1 MRESS
6 LARVRA
12 KFLAITL
19 VLGAAGVA
27 AALTLRPSTPG
38 PLVLDSASDAVPV
51 HEAVVDRAP
60 EALAGEGF
68 IVADRARRRLERA
81 LEEWKDA
88 QALVAD
94 GKAKDV
100 AELAKRLAAAHPGF
114 FDDAKRAAELARMN
128 GVLHADDAKAKLAGL
143 AKGLRL
149 GTGDRARLDAQIAD
163 SLEVLARAGDGADAD
178 QLTRHLRRFLLPSAA
193 PTGSDGKDWTDTTLR
208 SFVEDRSKRHA
219 KDPVTPVSD
228 VEAAEQ
234 RRVDQLEKLRQ
245 RGAVGLL
252 DAIHAGLAW
261 LALHQRDDGSFCDA
275 ATAER
280 CKALNHG
287 PVCVDGV
294 SGQGDAYAVA
304 NTALVLIAFLDFRD
318 QDVRGWFDPYLAK
331 GLEFLRKKQREDGG
345 FGGAGQSYSTSMAVM
360 ALAQAAGSTGT
371 EELRAAVRKGVGY
384 LSQIVGPL
392 GGWRYGK
399 NDPGDLSAT
408 AWAAQAIEAARNA
421 GIDVPFNLTVCLDT
435 FMKYFWVKDHRFT
448 YTSPGGEKASLF
460 PAGMLVGHLA
470 WKNPDPIV
478 VDSWKAYLKGLPPDK
493 RPDLY
498 TLYYGVR
505 VSILLTGDLGDP
517 WKSWVFDLSKRQIRE
532 GSKAGSFPADL
543 WRWPGGVT
551 VQTAV
556 AVLAMEHS
564 LYLR

>member
-1 MRESS
+1 M
-6 LARVRA
+6 ARVRA
-12 KFLAITL
+12 RFLSIAL
-19 VLGAAGVA
+19 VVGAAGVA
-27 AALTLRPSTPG
+27 AALSSRPKAPE
-38 PLVLDSASDAVPV
+38 PLVLDP
-51 HEAVVDRAP
+51 
-60 EALAGEGF
+60 
-68 IVADRARRRLERA
+68 VADPAPAREEVVARPPEMLAPAGLVASERARRRRERA
-81 LEEWKDA
+81 LQDWKDA
-88 QALVAD
+88 QALVAE
-94 GKAKDV
+94 GKAKE
-100 AELAKRLAAAHPGF
+100 AELIAKRLAEEQPGF

-128 GVLHADDAKAKLAGL
+128 GVLHADEAKQRLSSL

-149 GTGDRARLDAQIAD
+149 GAADRARLDAQLAD
-163 SLEVLARAGDGADAD
+163 SIEVLARAGDGAEAD
-178 QLTRHLRRFLLPSAA
+178 QLTRHLRRFLLPSSA
-193 PTGSDGKDWTDTTLR
+193 PTGSDAKDWTDTTLR

-228 VEAAEQ
+228 AEAAEQ

-280 CKALNHG
+280 CKSLNHN

-331 GLEFLRKKQREDGG
+331 ALEFLKKKQRDDGSFPG
-345 FGGAGQSYSTSMAVM
+345 TGQTYTTSIAIM
-360 ALAQAAGSTGT
+360 ALAQAAGSTGA
-371 EELRAAVRKGVGY
+371 EDLKVAARKGVGY

-408 AWAAQAIEAARNA
+408 AWAAQAIEAVRNA

-435 FMKYFWVKDHRFT
+435 FMKYFWVKDHRFI
-448 YTSPGGEKASLF
+448 YASVSPGEKVSLF

-470 WKNPDPIV
+470 WKNPDPAVIG
-478 VDSWKAYLKGLPPDK
+478 SWKAYLKGIPPEK

-505 VSILLTGDLGDP
+505 VSILLTGELGDP
-517 WKSWVFDLSKRQIRE
+517 WKSWVFDLSKRQVQT
-532 GSKAGSFPADL
+532 GSKAGSFPVDL

-556 AVLAMEHS
+556 AVLALEHS

>member
-1 MRESS
+1 M
-6 LARVRA
+6 ARVRV
-12 KFLAITL
+12 KFLVIAL
-19 VLGAAGVA
+19 VVGAAGVA
-27 AALTLRPSTPG
+27 TALSLRSNAPE
-38 PLVLDSASDAVPV
+38 PLVVDAVADPKPV
-51 HEAVVDRAP
+51 REEVVERPP
-60 EALAGEGF
+60 EALASEGF
-68 IVADRARRRLERA
+68 VAAERLRRRMERA
-81 LEEWKDA
+81 VEDWKDA

-94 GKAKDV
+94 GKAKDA
-100 AELAKRLAAAHPGF
+100 AEIAKRLAAEHPGF
-114 FDDAKRAAELARMN
+114 FDDPKRAAELARMN
-128 GVLHADDAKAKLAGL
+128 GVLHADDAKRTLSSL

-149 GTGDRARLDAQIAD
+149 GTADRARLDAQLAD
-163 SLEVLARAGDGADAD
+163 SIEVLARAGDGAEAD
-178 QLTRHLRRFLLPSAA
+178 QLTRHLRRFLLPSSA
-193 PTGSDGKDWTDTTLR
+193 PTGSDAKDWTDTTLK
-208 SFVEDRSKRHA
+208 SFVEDRTKRHA

-228 VEAAEQ
+228 VDAAEQ

-280 CKALNHG
+280 CKALSHA

-331 GLEFLRKKQREDGG
+331 ALEFLKKKQRDDGG
-345 FGGAGQSYSTSMAVM
+345 FNGAGQTYCTSMAIM
-360 ALAQAAGSTGT
+360 ALAQAAGSTGA
-371 EELRAAVRKGVGY
+371 EDLKAAVRKGVGY

-421 GIDVPFNLTVCLDT
+421 GIDLPFNLTVCLDT
-435 FMKYFWVKDHRFT
+435 FMKYFWVKEHHFT
-448 YTSPGGEKASLF
+448 YTSPGGEKPSLF

-478 VDSWKAYLKGLPPDK
+478 VDSWKTYLKGLAPDK

-517 WKSWVFDLSKRQIRE
+517 WKTWVFDLSKRQVQT
-532 GSKAGSFPADL
+532 GSKAGSFPVDL